1 MFSFKSSCNKNFIT
15 IVTVFITCYTI
26 PVGLCQIMTANS
38 SILRI
43 VIYYIKKMK
52 ASGGDQQMKRLFTSK
67 ERMLTDSD
75 LLTRTDYI
83 CMSIL
88 IFLFTILAFFRL
100 GNLYAPSS
108 CHTTDSQNRD
118 IVLDFGEYTDI
129 ASISLFL
136 GNLNTRHFS
145 ISAFNEV
152 TSSWEVFNG
161 DAIAESVFAWNK
173 IDINYRLRYLGIVAT
188 DDTAVINEMA
198 VIGTDGS
205 LIVPVNAA
213 DYPALFDEQE
223 MFPESKTYMTGT
235 MFDEVYHGR
244 TAYEFLHGLTTYE
257 TTHPHFGKILISLGV
272 LLLGM
277 NPFGWRF
284 MSVIFGILIIPL
296 MYIFAKKL
304 FKNTF
309 IAAATAALL
318 TFDCMHYTLARISTI
333 DIFAAFFILLMYYYM
348 YQYFVKDSLYRSTNL
363 SIQDKFPPK
372 NVYVPL
378 ALCGISMAL
387 GIATKWTGIYAGIG
401 LAVLF
406 IWYTIT
412 HFPGKQTLRLF
423 FFCCLFFIVVPL
435 IAYTLCF
442 IPVVGYTEYNGL
454 IDKAIQG
461 TKYMFDYHANLVA
474 EHYYSSPFYEW
485 PVIWMPLLDA
495 CDAVGTSQMSSIS
508 TMGNPAIWW
517 IGIPCQ
523 LYVLFR
529 WVFKRDKKAGF
540 LCISYLAQ
548 YIPWMSISRI
558 TFIYHY
564 FPASLFMIL
573 MMGYTMLH
581 VKEHFS
587 WGKKA
592 ITAYMVIAILCF
604 FLFFPVIS
612 GLPVSKEY
620 GLSLRWLKDWILVL

>member
-1 MFSFKSSCNKNFIT
+1 
-15 IVTVFITCYTI
+15 
-26 PVGLCQIMTANS
+26 
-38 SILRI
+38 
-43 VIYYIKKMK
+43 MK
-52 ASGGDQQMKRLFTSK
+52 QLFTSK
-67 ERMLTDSD
+67 ERILTDSD

-108 CHTTDSQNRD
+108 YHTTDTQNRD
-118 IVLDFGEYTDI
+118 IVLDFGEYIDI
-129 ASISLFL
+129 TSISLFL

-257 TTHPHFGKILISLGV
+257 TTHPHLGKILISLGV

-296 MYIFAKKL
+296 MYIFAKKI

-348 YQYFVKDSLYRSTNL
+348 YQYFVKDSLYRSANL

-461 TKYMFDYHANLVA
+461 TKYMFDYHSNLVA

-485 PVIWMPLLDA
+485 PIIWMPLLDA

>member
-1 MFSFKSSCNKNFIT
+1 
-15 IVTVFITCYTI
+15 
-26 PVGLCQIMTANS
+26 
-38 SILRI
+38 
-43 VIYYIKKMK
+43 MK
-52 ASGGDQQMKRLFTSK
+52 QLFTSK
-67 ERMLTDSD
+67 EGMLTDSD
-75 LLTRTDYI
+75 LLTRADYI

-108 CHTTDSQNRD
+108 YHTTDSQNRD
-118 IVLDFGEYTDI
+118 IVLDFGEYIDI
-129 ASISLFL
+129 TSISLFL

-485 PVIWMPLLDA
+485 PIIWMPLLDA

>member
-1 MFSFKSSCNKNFIT
+1 
-15 IVTVFITCYTI
+15 
-26 PVGLCQIMTANS
+26 
-38 SILRI
+38 
-43 VIYYIKKMK
+43 
-52 ASGGDQQMKRLFTSK
+52 MKRLFISK

-108 CHTTDSQNRD
+108 YHTTDAQNHD

-257 TTHPHFGKILISLGV
+257 TTHPHLGKILISLGV

-296 MYIFAKKL
+296 MYIFAKKI

-348 YQYFVKDSLYRSTNL
+348 YQYFVKDSLYRSANL

-372 NVYVPL
+372 NVYLPL

-485 PVIWMPLLDA
+485 PIIWMPLLDA

>member
-1 MFSFKSSCNKNFIT
+1 
-15 IVTVFITCYTI
+15 
-26 PVGLCQIMTANS
+26 
-38 SILRI
+38 
-43 VIYYIKKMK
+43 MK
-52 ASGGDQQMKRLFTSK
+52 QLFTSK
-67 ERMLTDSD
+67 EGMLTDSD
-75 LLTRTDYI
+75 LLTRADYI

-108 CHTTDSQNRD
+108 YHTTDSQNRD
-118 IVLDFGEYTDI
+118 IVLDFGEYIDI
-129 ASISLFL
+129 TSISLFL

-333 DIFAAFFILLMYYYM
+333 DIFAAYFILLMYYYM
-348 YQYFVKDSLYRSTNL
+348 YQYFVKDSLYRSANL

-401 LAVLF
+401 LAILF

-423 FFCCLFFIVVPL
+423 FFCCLFFIAVPL

-461 TKYMFDYHANLVA
+461 TKYMFDYHSNLVA

-485 PVIWMPLLDA
+485 PIIWMPLLDA

-592 ITAYMVIAILCF
+592 ITVYMVIAILCF